1 MRHMDEHLLK
11 FDIFEGSEFSSQW
24 ESFIPKRPS
33 MPEYNTNNEDDNDIK
48 ANDEYEA

>member
-1 MRHMDEHLLK
+1 MKTNKHILHY
-11 FDIFEGSEFSSQW
+11 DINEGVKLNSQW

-33 MPEYNTNNEDDNDIK
+33 MPEYNTNDEDNDDIE